1 MNNQGTLM
9 AQDAQIA
16 RRELIRQNCARLGVT
31 CAQLARPS
39 TSIYTELSTPYDR
52 ILVDAPCTNTGVMR
66 RRVDLRWRL
75 RAEEITRMAAA
86 QGELLRDAATQLK
99 PGGVLVYST
108 CSLEPEENQA
118 VVQTLLAG
126 QPALRLERE
135 RQLTP
140 FADGVDG
147 AYVARLTR
155 TA

>member
-1 MNNQGTLM
+1 M
-9 AQDAQIA
+9 
-16 RRELIRQNCARLGVT
+16 
-31 CAQLARPS
+31 
-39 TSIYTELSTPYDR
+39 
-52 ILVDAPCTNTGVMR
+52 
-66 RRVDLRWRL
+66 
-75 RAEEITRMAAA
+75 
-86 QGELLRDAATQLK
+86 
-99 PGGVLVYST
+99 LVYST